1 MMYKVR
7 KLTPQRTSVAKKCET
22 YGQYKTFLRND
33 FNRRCGYCDC
43 EDHFVGGSRGFQ
55 IDHFKPKKHFPNL
68 ETEYTN
74 LVYSCPYC
82 NRAKWDKWVEPD
94 GFIDPCDSTYEKN
107 LFRNAKGQIK
117 ALTIRGEFIHKELNL
132 RLFRHEL
139 IWMIEKLYQQMKA
152 LKVIMD
158 TIDKSHVQRVQIL
171 EQWYEI
177 SNEYIKYTDL
187 HHSQI

>member
-1 MMYKVR
+1 MYKVR
-7 KLTPQRTSVAKKCET
+7 KQIPERKLVTKKYET
-22 YGQYKTFLRND
+22 YGQYKTFLRDD
-33 FNRRCGYCDC
+33 FHKRCGYCDC

-55 IDHFKPKKHFPNL
+55 IDHFKPKKHFPSL

-94 GFIDPCDSTYEKN
+94 GFIDPCHSEYEEN
-107 LFRNAKGQIK
+107 LYRNEKGQIK
-117 ALTIRGEFIHKELNL
+117 AQTERGKFIHKELNL
-132 RLFRHEL
+132 SLFRHEL
-139 IWMIEKLYQQMKA
+139 IWMVEKLYQQMKL
-152 LKVIMD
+152 LKVIIESM
-158 TIDKSHVQRVQIL
+158 DKSHTQRIQIL
-171 EQWYEI
+171 EHWYEI